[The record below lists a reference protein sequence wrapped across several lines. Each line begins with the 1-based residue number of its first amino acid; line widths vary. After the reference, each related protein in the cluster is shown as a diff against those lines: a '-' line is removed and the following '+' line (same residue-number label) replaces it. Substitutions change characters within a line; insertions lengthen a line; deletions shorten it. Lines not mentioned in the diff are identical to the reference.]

1 MKELYRK
8 YQKLIKADKN
18 FSRSYVNVQFCEQQA
33 TDIIKDKISHDKP
46 LMIARFGANELN
58 VILNYIYINKGFFA
72 NFSNLITGIP
82 FFFKYKKGVVSNF
95 FDVAGFF
102 PATKDNLDR
111 FAELSLEDLPC
122 IDVLGS
128 WQSHEKFLF
137 HLMSPHIVR
146 VRISDLSPV
155 TNPVHPWTVALQGK
169 KVLVVHP
176 FEETIRQQYNKRQL
190 LFKNND
196 LLPEFELKTLK
207 AVQSVAG
214 NGSDTGFKDWF
225 DALDYMKEKIS
236 NVDFDIAIIGC
247 GAYGMPLAAHVKR
260 MGKQSFHL
268 GGETQIMFGIKGK
281 RWEQPSYNYQE
292 LFYNEHW
299 TRPLQADIP
308 KDINKVEGGCYW

>member
-1 MKELYRK
+1 MKEIYRK

-18 FSRSYVNVQFCEQQA
+18 FSRSYINVQFCEQQA
-33 TDIIKDKISHDKP
+33 VDIIKEKISNNKP
-46 LMIARFGANELN
+46 LMIARFGANELS
-58 VILNYIYINKGFFA
+58 VILNYMYINKGFFA
-72 NFSNLITGIP
+72 NFSNLIRGIP

-95 FDVAGFF
+95 FEVAGFF

-111 FAELSLEDLPC
+111 YARLSLEDLPY

-128 WQSHEKFLF
+128 WQSHEKYLYPF
-137 HLMSPHIVR
+137 MSPGLVR

-155 TNPVHPWTVALQGK
+155 ANALHPWTEALKGK
-169 KVLVVHP
+169 RVLVVHP
-176 FEETIRQQYNKRQL
+176 FEETIRQQYRKRQV
-190 LFKNND
+190 LFKNTA

-225 DALDYMKEKIS
+225 AALDYMKEKIS
-236 NVDFDIAIIGC
+236 AINFDIAIIGC

-260 MGKQSFHL
+260 MGKQAFHL

-281 RWEQPSYNYQE
+281 RWEQPSYNYNE
-292 LFYNEHW
+292 IFYNEHW
-299 TRPLQADIP
+299 TRPLSIDVP
-308 KDINKVEGGCYW
+308 KNINKVEDGCYW